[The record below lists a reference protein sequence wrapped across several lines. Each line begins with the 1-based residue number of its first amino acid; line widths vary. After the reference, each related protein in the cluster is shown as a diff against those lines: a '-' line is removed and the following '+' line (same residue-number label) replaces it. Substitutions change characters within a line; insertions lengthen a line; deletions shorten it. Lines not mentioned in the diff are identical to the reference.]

1 MIIGKTAVVLNQ
13 SPTDLLA
20 RGSTNTWVELNK
32 HSKHNECLDCHYDG
46 SLPAGQTRR
55 IRADLDGGPTP
66 LPPTTTWTKRA
77 STIHRRD
84 RGGQQP
90 LEPDRY
96 PTTTTPPA
104 AATITWYKNK
114 HIIYQTFTC
123 IRWNHRHSRHAC
135 NENVRVVVPGTR
147 ADLARAWAGSGS
159 FYWPPPI

>member
-46 SLPAGQTRR
+46 S
-55 IRADLDGGPTP
+55 P
-66 LPPTTTWTKRA
+66 LPVRLGESGPIWTVAPRPFLRLLLGRSEHQP
-77 STIHRRD
+77 STVRQ
-84 RGGQQP
+84 GGQQP